1 MATRPTRRRC
11 MASFVPCSS
20 PKATMMRC
28 VCLTTSDLLYN
39 IDTVHCTVVENY
51 LKQWNTYLSPAFFQA
66 YRWCIEAMKEITPGL
81 PVKVVVD
88 VLRQASKVTNVLLN
102 HNILFTYYWES
113 LHKLSIA
120 QQSVLPGKEIPYMI
134 VWNLTFCL
142 CAAGLC
148 GEERVQKS
156 RAADQTCSVSSKVT
170 CCILK
175 ITSRKI
181 PFVIMHFDSM
191 LCVLQRTFW
200 TQASQILWH
209 AARLWILLIKCRQYM
224 PISCNLPGK

>member
-1 MATRPTRRRC
+1 MLRITRNDYIWN
-11 MASFVPCSS
+11 A
-20 PKATMMRC
+20 
-28 VCLTTSDLLYN
+28 
-39 IDTVHCTVVENY
+39 Y
-51 LKQWNTYLSPAFFQA
+51 LFPAFFQA

-102 HNILFTYYWES
+102 HNILFTYYWLS

-120 QQSVLPGKEIPYMI
+120 QQSVLPGKEITYRI

-142 CAAGLC
+142 GAAGLC

-156 RAADQTCSVSSKVT
+156 RAADQTRSVSSKVT

-175 ITSRKI
+175 ITSKKHFFCYHAFWFHVMCLTENILDTSI
-181 PFVIMHFDSM
+181 PST
-191 LCVLQRTFW
+191 LTRC
-200 TQASQILWH
+200 
-209 AARLWILLIKCRQYM
+209 
-224 PISCNLPGK
+224 